1 MMLKFNK
8 FVRFFIDLYYFCEYI
23 VIILNFKITH
33 MQISKPIFWLFIFS
47 NLISFAQEKTNQLD
61 ENGNKHGSWKGF
73 YEDTKNLKYE
83 GEFKNGKEVGLFTFY
98 DNTIVKSI
106 VATRDFSAN
115 DGSCYTIFFNGKFKV
130 SEGKVI
136 NKQFEG
142 EWKYYHFKSPDIM
155 TIENYKEGKLN
166 GIRKVF
172 FNNGQ
177 LAEETNYVNGIKE
190 GASKRYAE
198 NGVILEEANYKN
210 DEYHGIVTFRDA
222 TGKSYSTGEYKNGKS
237 VGIWKFYENNKL
249 VKQENR
255 SEKKKAKPKTAAGEA
270 KRKVKAQKQ

>member
-1 MMLKFNK
+1 
-8 FVRFFIDLYYFCEYI
+8 
-23 VIILNFKITH
+23 
-33 MQISKPIFWLFIFS
+33 MQFSKPIFWMFIFS
-47 NLISFAQEKTNQLD
+47 TLISFAQEKTNQLD
-61 ENGNKHGSWKGF
+61 ENGNKQGNWKGY

-98 DNTIVKSI
+98 DNTKVKSI

-115 DGSCYTIFFNGKFKV
+115 DGSCYTIFYNGKFKV

-136 NKQFEG
+136 NKKFEG

-155 TIENYKEGKLN
+155 TIEHYKEGKLN
-166 GIRKVF
+166 GVRKVF
-172 FNNGQ
+172 FTNGQ
-177 LAEETNYVNGIKE
+177 LAEETNYKNGVKE